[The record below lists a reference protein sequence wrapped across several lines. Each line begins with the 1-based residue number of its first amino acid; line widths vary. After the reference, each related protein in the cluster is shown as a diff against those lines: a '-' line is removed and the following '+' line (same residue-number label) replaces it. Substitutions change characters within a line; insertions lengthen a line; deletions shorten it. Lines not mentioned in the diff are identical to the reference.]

1 VKRPADEY
9 QQMNRKTV
17 ELASLPYRP
26 CVGIML
32 ANRQG
37 HVFVGQRIDSKEGD
51 AWQMPQGG
59 IDKGE
64 SPEEALIRELDEETG
79 IAAHFVDVI
88 ARSAHEHLYD
98 LPDELI
104 GKLWGGKYR
113 GQAQRWFLVRFKGED
128 SDINIA
134 TAHPE
139 FDAWRWAEADQL
151 VELIVPFK
159 RPVYRDVVQE
169 FRHLL

>member
-1 VKRPADEY
+1 MTKHAD
-9 QQMNRKTV
+9 
-17 ELASLPYRP
+17 LPYRP

-64 SPEEALIRELDEETG
+64 SAEDALIRELREETG
-79 IAAHFVDVI
+79 IAADLVDII

-98 LPDELI
+98 LPDHLV

-113 GQAQRWFLVRFKGED
+113 GQAQRWFLVRFKGD
-128 SDINIA
+128 DGDIRID
-134 TAHPE
+134 THEPE
-139 FDAWRWAEADQL
+139 FDAWRWVEAEQL

-159 RPVYRDVVQE
+159 RPVYRDVVAE
-169 FRHLL
+169 FKSLL